1 VYIKDKKSNHYKNIA
16 HGFFLAIATTIA
28 EANTILPLIITFFGG
43 KSFLVGLYSALLKG
57 GAVLVQMYAA
67 FHAQSYKLVIPHL
80 KKVFFIRFLSWFLIG
95 ISIIVFGK
103 NYPTLTL
110 FLIGIFL
117 FIFSFSAG
125 FGAIYFK
132 ELTAKIFTHSF
143 RGKTMSARQFFAG
156 IAALGS
162 GAIAGYIIKNIEAP
176 LNFGILFVVSAF
188 MIAIGF
194 IAFTTIDEPI
204 KENVLVKEDKFSHF
218 LQNAK
223 QILLSDKIL
232 QNQIITFLFSYS
244 YLLSLP
250 FIILD
255 AKTKIEIGG
264 SEIGMLITAQMVGA
278 TISNILWAKMSGK
291 KLYKL
296 IAQITIIL
304 FICGILLALFA
315 ANLYIYMLIFFI
327 FGIGIDGSRIASSN
341 LLLMIAPEDKRPIY
355 SALQVNIISFGI
367 FFSIIGGV
375 VLSLTSYNI
384 LYIFTLV
391 MLFISLK
398 YSYQLKGIR

>member
-1 VYIKDKKSNHYKNIA
+1 MYIKDKKSNHYKNIA

-391 MLFISLK
+391 MLFIALK
-398 YSYQLKGIR
+398 YSYQLKGLQ